1 MKDEKQNNWSEKDA
15 FLEARAKTL
24 LKVIDDLREDYGAMS
39 EYVTLKQSIL
49 TAFGKINA
57 MREKLFDSE
66 KAKPAEIGEV
76 ELNRSEFPNT

>member
-15 FLEARAKTL
+15 FLEVRAKTL
-24 LKVIDDLREDYGAMS
+24 LKVIDDLREDYGTMS

-49 TAFGKINA
+49 TAFGKING
-57 MREKLFDSE
+57 MRERLFDSE

>member
-1 MKDEKQNNWSEKDA
+1 MKDEKNNWSEKDA

-24 LKVIDDLREDYGAMS
+24 LKVIDDLRDDYGAMS

-57 MREKLFDSE
+57 MRERLFDSE

-76 ELNRSEFPNT
+76 EG

>member
-24 LKVIDDLREDYGAMS
+24 LKVIDDLREDYGTMS

-57 MREKLFDSE
+57 MRERLFDSE
-66 KAKPAEIGEV
+66 KAKPTEIGEV
-76 ELNRSEFPNT
+76 EG

>member
-57 MREKLFDSE
+57 MRERLFDSE
-66 KAKPAEIGEV
+66 KAKPTEIGEV
-76 ELNRSEFPNT
+76 EG

>member
-24 LKVIDDLREDYGAMS
+24 LKVIDDLRDDYGAMS

-57 MREKLFDSE
+57 MRERLFDSE

-76 ELNRSEFPNT
+76 EG

>member
-24 LKVIDDLREDYGAMS
+24 LKVIDDLREDYGTMS

-57 MREKLFDSE
+57 MRERLFDSE

-76 ELNRSEFPNT
+76 EG